1 MDKNKKPFESSLSR
15 KGAET
20 AIELMPYL
28 HAHLLVMV
36 ADAEEYPDKKDE
48 SCSILGGCRGHLV
61 AAICAGMDA
70 ETHLYV
76 VLKGA
81 VDAFEEKIGEEEIER
96 RLGAMVADLRKEKLS

>member
-1 MDKNKKPFESSLSR
+1 MAKNKKPFESSLTR
-15 KGAET
+15 GGAEA

-48 SCSILGGCRGHLV
+48 SCSILGGCRSHLV
-61 AAICAGMDA
+61 AAICAGMNA

-76 VLKGA
+76 VLRGA
-81 VDAFEEKIGEEEIER
+81 VDAFEEKIGKEEIER